1 MFPSMKVK
9 VSGLNK
15 KAKYIMLMDTVP
27 SDACR
32 YKYTFRRKTV
42 LIILK
47 NLINLCIYLHFQNN
61 LLSNYKKL
69 SALEKTSSIFKGKTY
84 FVVCFLQKKM
94 IVTNQQNQQ

>member
-61 LLSNYKKL
+61 LLSNYKKKL
-69 SALEKTSSIFKGKTY
+69 QALEKTSLIFKGKTY
-84 FVVCFLQKKM
+84 FVVCFLQKLN
-94 IVTNQQNQQ
+94 VTNQQNQQ